1 LLHLLAAVVGPERSR
16 RPFVAVSA
24 LRGLSAAPVRLRQA
38 RENIEFVQENR
49 ESLRVFDL
57 MPKCH
62 GTKEITLGTG
72 LLLARMG
79 SNCDMALAAN
89 FET

>member
-1 LLHLLAAVVGPERSR
+1 LLRVRAAGFGPERSR

-49 ESLRVFDL
+49 ELLRVFNL

-79 SNCDMALAAN
+79 SSCDMALEAN
-89 FET
+89 FAT